1 MYEQKDGGAF
11 WLARDKNTGELKKT
25 AKGQTYMTGKFTL
38 NGQTVNCCLFFN
50 KDKTNEKGPDIN
62 ITVNEKRE
70 GTTPEQEAFNKA
82 AAANGGYPGEEPIKV
97 EDIPF

>member
-11 WLARDKNTGELKKT
+11 WWATDKTTGEFKKT
-25 AKGQTYMTGKFTL
+25 KKGDRYMTGKLTI
-38 NGQTVNCCLFFN
+38 NGQTVNACLFYN

-62 ITVNEKRE
+62 ISINEKQA